1 MAPFLTV
8 ERLSKSFDGT
18 RALTDISFEVN
29 RGEIFGLLGP
39 NGAGKTTTIRILL
52 DLIRPEEGSIHYDG
66 KTFSPAI
73 KNKISYLPEERGLYR
88 KQRVQDQLFYF
99 ARLKGLAPSAIQKNM
114 DYYLNRLEIA
124 EAKKKRVDALSKG
137 MQQKIQFIT
146 ALVSDPEFLI
156 LDEPFIALDPV
167 NVRLFSDVMRELRE
181 KGKTIILST
190 HQMNL
195 VEELCDRILMIHRGR
210 AVLYG
215 NLQEII
221 QQFAGNTLL
230 IRTDFPIAGN
240 EQVKGVK
247 REGKAVRVELQP
259 GIAPMEFIRELI
271 ERGADIQSFEK
282 SYLPLDEIFVRVVQG
297 TEG

>member
-1 MAPFLTV
+1 MDAFLTV
-8 ERLSKSFDGT
+8 ERLNKSFDGSQV
-18 RALTDISFEVN
+18 LTDISFEVY

-52 DLIRPEEGSIHYDG
+52 DLIRPDEGSIHYNG
-66 KTFSPAI
+66 SRFSPDI

-99 ARLKGLAPSAIQKNM
+99 ARLKGLAPSTIQRNM
-114 DYYLNRLEIA
+114 EYYLNRLEIS

-146 ALVSDPEFLI
+146 CLISDPEFLI
-156 LDEPFIALDPV
+156 LDEPFMGLDPV
-167 NVRLFSDVMRELRE
+167 NVRLFSEVMRELKE
-181 KGKTIILST
+181 KKKTIILST

-195 VEELCDRILMIHRGR
+195 VEELCDRILMINRGK

-221 QQFAGNTLL
+221 HQFAGNTLL
-230 IRTDFPIAGN
+230 IRTDFPIEGN
-240 EQVKGVK
+240 EQVKSLK
-247 REGKAVRVELQP
+247 REGNAIRVELQP
-259 GIAPMEFIRELI
+259 EVNPMEFVKLLI
-271 ERGADIQSFEK
+271 EKGADFQSFEK
-282 SYLPLDEIFVRVVQG
+282 SYLPLDEIFVRVVQQG
-297 TEG
+297 KG